1 MSEAK
6 SAGWNRYRWVF
17 HGVMLAAILVLVVL
31 NQRNRRKPTPVPQP
45 TSIAEYGVVPDFK
58 LTERSGKPFQLADLR
73 GKIWVADFIF
83 THCAGPCPLMTTR
96 MAGIQKSVLGLNDV
110 RLVSF
115 TVDPDRDTLE
125 VLAKYASNYGASA
138 DKWFFLTGQKAALFS
153 LATNGFHLAAIEDSS
168 GGSQPDHS
176 TRFALVDREAKIRG
190 YYDGTSE
197 EATARLIADVKAL
210 TR

>member
-1 MSEAK
+1 MSAEK

-17 HGVMLAAILVLVVL
+17 HGVMLTAILVLVVL
-31 NQRNRRKPTPVPQP
+31 NQRNRREPTPVPPP
-45 TSIAEYGVVPDFK
+45 TPIAEYGVIPDFK
-58 LTERSGKPFQLADLR
+58 LTERSGKPIQLADLR
-73 GKIWVADFIF
+73 GKVWIADFIF

-115 TVDPDRDTLE
+115 TVDPDRDTPE
-125 VLAKYASNYGASA
+125 VLARYASDYAASA
-138 DKWFFLTGQKAALFS
+138 DKWLFLTGPKAALFS
-153 LATNGFHLAAIEDSS
+153 LATNGFHLAVIEDSD

-197 EATARLIADVKAL
+197 EAMIKLIADIKAL